1 MNIAPHQRTIKTAVL
16 ALKSFA
22 SFPVVG
28 PTFLFNLSCEI
39 HRAATGADPR
49 GAIFEVELVSLTKKP
64 IRFPDGV
71 TVHPTI
77 SIESPNRP
85 DLIFI
90 PAIGNSFFED
100 DFARSI
106 ELHWAFVPWIKACA
120 ADGARVV
127 SECTGTF
134 LLAATGLLDGRSATT
149 HWFFADEFRKMYPKV
164 NLNLERLI
172 MDEGSLIT
180 SGAGTSFTDLVL
192 YLIELYSGHAAAVL
206 TSKLLALDLGRRTQL
221 PYTIF
226 SSLKAHNDRH
236 ILQIQNFLESEN
248 KSKWTP
254 ESLAKRAGMSL
265 RTFDRRFRKA
275 TGESPSTYIQKLRV
289 EKAKRLL
296 ETTNDTVEEIS
307 DKVGYEDSRSFRR
320 LFCHLTALSPKTY
333 RVKYGLP
340 NASE

>member
-1 MNIAPHQRTIKTAVL
+1 MNVLPHQQTIRTAVL

-22 SFPVVG
+22 SFPVIG
-28 PTFLFNLSCEI
+28 PMFLFNLSCGI
-39 HRAATGADPR
+39 QRAATGADPR

-71 TVHPTI
+71 TVHPTV
-77 SIESPNRP
+77 SIQSAARP

-90 PAIGNSFFED
+90 PAIGDSFFEEH
-100 DFARSI
+100 FARSI

-120 ADGARVV
+120 AEGARVV

-164 NLNLERLI
+164 NLHLERLI
-172 MDEGSLIT
+172 LDEGSVIT
-180 SGAGTSFTDLVL
+180 SGAGASYTDLVL

-226 SSLKAHNDRH
+226 SSLKAHNDNH
-236 ILQIQNFLESEN
+236 ILQIQNLLESEDS
-248 KSKWTP
+248 SKWSP
-254 ESLAKRAGMSL
+254 ENLAKQAGMSL
-265 RTFDRRFRKA
+265 RTLDRRFRRA
-275 TGESPSTYIQKLRV
+275 TGEAPMTYIQKLRI

-296 ETTNDTVEEIS
+296 ETTNDTVEEIA

-320 LFCHLTALSPKTY
+320 LFCHLTALSPKAY

-340 NASE
+340 NASA